1 MESFL
6 RKPFWFFLF
15 IKSDSSP
22 QPSPKER
29 QKIGIPLL
37 LALSGT
43 LEKQTGLQKLV
54 MKSWKWLLKFVL
66 LQLNYNDFEMNS
78 TIESNPLLDRLP
90 KHLKQFI
97 KPQDYSDY
105 TPINQAVW
113 RYVMRKNVNYLSK
126 VAHSSYLEGLK
137 KTGIEI
143 DHIPSMYGM
152 NRILTEIGW
161 AAVAVDGF
169 IPPNAFMEFQAYNVL
184 VIASDIRQ
192 LEHIEYTPAPDII
205 HEGAGH
211 APIIANPEY
220 AEYLRRFGEIG
231 CKAISSHKDYE
242 MYEAIRL
249 LSILKE
255 AEDTSQADIDA
266 AEKAVE
272 DLQNNMGELSEMAQI
287 RNLHWW
293 TVEYGLIGTVDNP
306 KIYGAG
312 LLSSIGESAWCM
324 TDNVKKIPYDLSAAN
339 QSFDITKLQP
349 QLYVTPDFA
358 HLSMVLEEFANK
370 MALRTGGLSGIN
382 KLIHSNAL
390 GTIEL
395 STGIQISGVFTNVI
409 EEEGKPVY
417 IQTTGKTALSY
428 REKELV
434 GHGTSKH
441 PEGFGSPIGKLKGI
455 NLAIEDMSPRDLSAY
470 SITESQNVT
479 LEFEGDITVKGEII
493 TGSRNLHGEII
504 LISLKN
510 CTVTHGETIL
520 FQPEWGNYDMAIGK
534 KVVSAFSGPAD
545 VNSFDLISHVPSSKT
560 IKARHTAER
569 DDLEILYQTVR
580 NSRETKDT
588 QTSLEPIF
596 EKLHTNHPNDWLL
609 AIEIAELLKDR
620 NEPQLLQKVMVY
632 LENLKAKR
640 PEVAHLIAGGL
651 DLIFDKEKA

>member
-1 MESFL
+1 
-6 RKPFWFFLF
+6 
-15 IKSDSSP
+15 
-22 QPSPKER
+22 
-29 QKIGIPLL
+29 
-37 LALSGT
+37 
-43 LEKQTGLQKLV
+43 
-54 MKSWKWLLKFVL
+54 
-66 LQLNYNDFEMNS
+66 MNAK
-78 TIESNPLLDRLP
+78 IESNPLIERLP

-97 KPQDYSDY
+97 KPQNYEDY

-113 RYVMRKNVNYLSK
+113 RYVMRKNVDYLSK

-143 DHIPSMYGM
+143 DSIPSMYGM
-152 NRILTEIGW
+152 NRILSEIGW

-255 AEDTSQADIDA
+255 AEGTPQSEIEA

-293 TVEYGLIGTVDNP
+293 TVEYGLIGTLENP

-324 TDNVKKIPYDLSAAN
+324 TDNVKKLPYTIEAAQ
-339 QSFDITKLQP
+339 QSFDITKVQP

-358 HLSMVLEEFANK
+358 YLSLILEEFANT
-370 MALRTGGLSGIN
+370 MALRTGGLSGIK
-382 KLIHSNAL
+382 KLIDSKAL
-390 GTIEL
+390 GTVEL
-395 STGIQISGVFTNVI
+395 STGLQISGVFTNVI
-409 EEEGKPVY
+409 EYEGKPIY
-417 IQTTGKTALSY
+417 LQTTGKTALAN

-434 GHGTSKH
+434 GHGTAAH
-441 PEGFGSPIGKLKGI
+441 LEGFGSPIGKLKGI
-455 NLAIEDMSPRDLSAY
+455 NLAIEDMSPRDLKAY
-470 SITESQNVT
+470 DIYEGETAT
-479 LEFEGDITVKGEII
+479 LEFEGNIKVVGEII
-493 TGSRNLHGEII
+493 TGKRNLHGEII
-504 LISLKN
+504 LISFKN
-510 CTVTHGETIL
+510 CTVTHGETVL
-520 FQPEWGNYDMAIGK
+520 FRPEWGTYDMAVGK
-534 KVVSAFSGPAD
+534 KLVSAFSGPAD
-545 VNSFDLISHVPSSKT
+545 VNSFDLIAHVPSSKT
-560 IKARHTAER
+560 IKASTSEER
-569 DDLEILYQTVR
+569 DALEVLYHTVR
-580 NSRETKDT
+580 NIRETKDT
-588 QTSLEPIF
+588 TTSLAPIF
-596 EKLHTNHPNDWLL
+596 EKLKEEHSNDWLL
-609 AIEIAELLKDR
+609 CVELAELLKAR
-620 NEPQLLQKVMVY
+620 NETQLLTEVLSH
-632 LENLKAKR
+632 LENLKKQR
-640 PEVAHLIAGGL
+640 PEVAQLISNGL
-651 DLIFDKEKA
+651 ELIFEKEETTL

>member
-1 MESFL
+1 
-6 RKPFWFFLF
+6 
-15 IKSDSSP
+15 
-22 QPSPKER
+22 
-29 QKIGIPLL
+29 
-37 LALSGT
+37 
-43 LEKQTGLQKLV
+43 
-54 MKSWKWLLKFVL
+54 
-66 LQLNYNDFEMNS
+66 MNAK
-78 TIESNPLLDRLP
+78 IESNPLIERLP

-97 KPQDYSDY
+97 KPQNYEDY

-113 RYVMRKNVNYLSK
+113 RYVMRKNVDYLSK

-143 DHIPSMYGM
+143 DSIPSMYGM
-152 NRILTEIGW
+152 NRILSEIGW

-255 AEDTSQADIDA
+255 AEGTPQNEIEA

-293 TVEYGLIGTVDNP
+293 TVEYGLIGTLENP

-324 TDNVKKIPYDLSAAN
+324 TDNVKKLPYTIEAAQ
-339 QSFDITKLQP
+339 QSFDITKVQP

-358 HLSMVLEEFANK
+358 YLSLVLEEFANT
-370 MALRTGGLSGIN
+370 MALRTGGLSGIK
-382 KLIHSNAL
+382 KLIDSKAL
-390 GTIEL
+390 GTVEL
-395 STGIQISGVFTNVI
+395 STGLQISGVFTNVI
-409 EEEGKPVY
+409 EHEGKPIY
-417 IQTTGKTALSY
+417 LQTTGKTALAN

-434 GHGTSKH
+434 GHGTAAH
-441 PEGFGSPIGKLKGI
+441 LEGFGSPIGKLKGI
-455 NLAIEDMSPRDLSAY
+455 NLAIEDMSPRDLKAY
-470 SITESQNVT
+470 DIYEGETAT
-479 LEFEGDITVKGEII
+479 LEFEGNIKVVGEII
-493 TGSRNLHGEII
+493 TGKRNLHGEII
-504 LISLKN
+504 LISFKN
-510 CTVTHGETIL
+510 CTVTHGETVL
-520 FQPEWGNYDMAIGK
+520 FRPEWGTYDMAVGK
-534 KVVSAFSGPAD
+534 KLVSAFSGPAD
-545 VNSFDLISHVPSSKT
+545 VNSFDLIAHVPSSKT
-560 IKARHTAER
+560 IKASTSEER
-569 DDLEILYQTVR
+569 DALEVLYHTVR
-580 NSRETKDT
+580 NIRETKDT
-588 QTSLEPIF
+588 TTSLAPIF
-596 EKLHTNHPNDWLL
+596 EKLKEEHSNDWLL
-609 AIEIAELLKDR
+609 CVELAELLKAR
-620 NEPQLLQKVMVY
+620 N
-632 LENLKAKR
+632 
-640 PEVAHLIAGGL
+640 
-651 DLIFDKEKA
+651 